1 MPAHGD
7 ARDRDYYKDF
17 SYEPP
22 AKKDDSK
29 PWTRGGT
36 VSRILYHPV
45 TGAKTA
51 IVHYELLA
59 HDDKQDWDEA
69 RVMRA
74 TTHCAPLPC
83 HCDMRPILHDAH
95 TPACTP
101 PARTLALHD
110 ARSHARPSLRH
121 APPQVVMSHVL
132 DVLPSIHGVF
142 SENARSLLSCSDL
155 DCGICP
161 SAIVNT
167 CRSIVNGVNA
177 HVLGPIRRAV
187 NSAINPITRWV
198 SGAQRDIEEVIDDI
212 EDLPG
217 ELGRFLTAQLRM

>member
-1 MPAHGD
+1 
-7 ARDRDYYKDF
+7 
-17 SYEPP
+17 
-22 AKKDDSK
+22 
-29 PWTRGGT
+29 
-36 VSRILYHPV
+36 
-45 TGAKTA
+45 
-51 IVHYELLA
+51 
-59 HDDKQDWDEA
+59 
-69 RVMRA
+69 
-74 TTHCAPLPC
+74 
-83 HCDMRPILHDAH
+83 
-95 TPACTP
+95 
-101 PARTLALHD
+101 
-110 ARSHARPSLRH
+110 
-121 APPQVVMSHVL
+121 MSHVL

>member
-1 MPAHGD
+1 MRALVLLAACTPPVVSIASEKGGWPVHHGYELPAHGD

-95 TPACTP
+95 TPA
-101 PARTLALHD
+101 
-110 ARSHARPSLRH
+110 PS
-121 APPQVVMSHVL
+121 
-132 DVLPSIHGVF
+132 
-142 SENARSLLSCSDL
+142 
-155 DCGICP
+155 
-161 SAIVNT
+161 
-167 CRSIVNGVNA
+167 
-177 HVLGPIRRAV
+177 
-187 NSAINPITRWV
+187 
-198 SGAQRDIEEVIDDI
+198 
-212 EDLPG
+212 
-217 ELGRFLTAQLRM
+217 TA